1 MRIHLRLNQALL
13 PLLMVF
19 GISSYAQTEDQ
30 INAFSKAAKFDDVS
44 TVKLLISKGV
54 SSNTV
59 DPKGN
64 PMLILAIRDKSTK
77 VTQLLLKD
85 PNIDVDLSNTYGE
98 TPLMIA
104 SIEGDLPVVKEL
116 ILQNHAR
123 VDHIGW
129 TPMHYACSKGQL
141 EVAQFLVANGAVV
154 DSTSLNGTTPLM
166 MTVQSGNE
174 ELIRFLLDQ
183 GADISVRNS
192 MGYSAIDIAD
202 IYEKPWISNGL
213 KSRWL
218 KLYKQPYPGPLRP
231 IPAKSS

>member
-1 MRIHLRLNQALL
+1 MRIHFWLNQSLFS
-13 PLLMVF
+13 LLMAI
-19 GISSYAQTEDQ
+19 GLSCSAQTEDQ

-166 MTVQSGNE
+166 MAVQSGNE
-174 ELIRFLLDQ
+174 QLIRFLLDQ

>member
-1 MRIHLRLNQALL
+1 MRIHFWLNQSLFS
-13 PLLMVF
+13 LLMAI
-19 GISSYAQTEDQ
+19 GLSCSAQTEDQ

-166 MTVQSGNE
+166 MAVQSGNE
-174 ELIRFLLDQ
+174 QLIRFLLDQ

-218 KLYKQPYPGPLRP
+218 KLYKQPYPGPLKP